1 MKTFGEL
8 KARDKIFIVYKDGT
22 ICTFY
27 VKHKYRESDG
37 PRLYLKDGNW
47 IYFVKS
53 KLDLSIDDAGYYV
66 ICSCPEAIAKWL
78 IENES

>member
-1 MKTFGEL
+1 MKTFRDL
-8 KARDKIFIVYKDGT
+8 KARDKIFFVYNDGT

-27 VKHKYRESDG
+27 IKHRYREYES

-47 IYFVKS
+47 ICLGKS
-53 KLDLSIDDAGYYV
+53 KLDSSIDYNGYYV